1 MSVVAQQSFSKRSSR
16 VARDFL
22 ARLTRDAPT
31 LLREVANLRE
41 DGITRFKKLSPFF
54 ERYNGQ
60 ELLLLRDELR
70 ALWTRDMAMSVTVR
84 IAWKEYSERLKA
96 DREREPEKFG
106 TATLQEFICNRWLD
120 RAHGGIVVVWEGR
133 KREIQPDPYEL
144 PALLAYCSLLNGD
157 RLRVCRNRDC
167 LAPYFVV
174 SRRDQRYCSAEC
186 AAPFK
191 RAAKRRSWH
200 KHKQT
205 WPSQRKRPK
214 YRDSHKSKGRKR
226 GRKGKQ

>member
-22 ARLTRDAPT
+22 RSLTRDAPT

-41 DGITRFKKLSPFF
+41 DGITRFKKLYPPFF
-54 ERYNGQ
+54 ERYYGQ
-60 ELLLLRDELR
+60 ELLLLRDQLR
-70 ALWTRDMAMSVTVR
+70 ALWTNGKQMAMHVS
-84 IAWKEYSERLKA
+84 IAWNEFSRRLKE
-96 DREREPEKFG
+96 DREREPDKFG
-106 TATLQEFICNRWLD
+106 TVTLQEFICNLWLN
-120 RAHGGIVVVWEGR
+120 RAPHGGIGVLWEGR
-133 KREIQPDPYEL
+133 KREIRPDPYEL

-167 LAPYFVV
+167 QAPYFVV

-186 AAPFK
+186 AAPSK

-205 WPSQRKRPK
+205 WPSQRKRAK
-214 YRDSHKSKGRKR
+214 HSDSHKSRSRK
-226 GRKGKQ
+226 